1 MGIFFKTEI
10 LSWKKKSSNQTNP
23 FESVD
28 GVASEISSPL
38 LAQSNLAG
46 QESSVSLP
54 EYSL

>member
-38 LAQSNLAG
+38 LAQSNLTG